1 MTLRTF
7 LAQLIAFLSIAV
19 AVPASAGTHEAVQ
32 TTWRLL
38 DYIAVDYTEAV
49 SGGEVTNELE
59 YAEMQEFSASV
70 VERTSALPANS
81 AQAQLIADA
90 RALVRLIS
98 AKAEPAVV
106 ARHARGLA
114 SELITAYPVPLAPEA
129 VPDLARGAALY
140 ARNCASC
147 HGESGG
153 GAGPAAEGLDP
164 PPIAFDDVARAR
176 ERSAFALYQVIG
188 QGLEGTAM
196 PGFSDL
202 PAEDRWSLAYYSGSI
217 AFPEVERGR
226 RIWNDEPAIR
236 ARIPDLAALSGLTPA
251 ALGEAIGTE
260 RADAVMAYL
269 RTHPEAVAI
278 DTTGSL
284 ALARERLQQSLAAY
298 EAGNK
303 TEARELALSA
313 YLDGFEP
320 LEAVLSTRD
329 ADLLAS
335 VEIGMAELRAAIS
348 RGDPVAAV
356 AEKVNALDVLFYRA
370 EAVLAP
376 DNASAMSAFLGAFA
390 ILLREGLEA
399 LLIVIAMIAFLR
411 KAERTE
417 VMPFVHSGWLLALAA
432 GALTWVVA
440 TYLIGVS
447 GAGRELVEGFGSI
460 FAALVLLSIG
470 IWMHGKSQAGE
481 WQRYIQKTMRHAL
494 SRRSA
499 WFLFGLAFLVVYR
512 EVFETILFFAAL
524 WTQGHTDAIL
534 AGAASAIVLLALIA
548 WAMLRYSHRLPIG
561 AFFAYSSVL
570 IGFLAVVLAGKGI
583 SGLQEAGL
591 LGITPLPNL
600 PRIPILGIT
609 PALEPVAAQIFMLA
623 LIALG
628 YWRNK
633 MKGMQSG
640 LRKPVDSARGAEK
653 QYDR

>member
-1 MTLRTF
+1 MTLRAF
-7 LAQLIAFLSIAV
+7 AVQLIAFLSIAV
-19 AVPASAGTHEAVQ
+19 AMPASAGTHDAVQ

-70 VERTSALPANS
+70 VERMAALPAN
-81 AQAQLIADA
+81 AQRAQLVADA
-90 RALVRLIS
+90 EALAEAIS
-98 AKAEPAVV
+98 AKVEPAVV
-106 ARHARGLA
+106 ARDARRLA
-114 SELITAYPVPLAPEA
+114 SELIAAFPVPLAPEA
-129 VPDLARGAALY
+129 APDLARGAALY
-140 ARNCASC
+140 AQNCASC
-147 HGESGG
+147 HGVSGG
-153 GAGPAAEGLDP
+153 GDGPAAEGLDP
-164 PPIAFDDVARAR
+164 PPIAFDDVVRAR

-202 PAEDRWSLAYYSGSI
+202 GAEDRWSLAYYSGSI
-217 AFPEVERGR
+217 AFEDVERGR
-226 RIWNDEPAIR
+226 RIWNDDPEIR

-251 ALGEAIGTE
+251 TLGEAISTE

-269 RTHPEAVAI
+269 RAHPEAMAS

-284 ALARERLQQSLAAY
+284 ALARKRLQQSLAAY

-335 VEIGMAELRAAIS
+335 VETGMAELRAAIG
-348 RGDPVAAV
+348 RGDPLAAV
-356 AEKVNALDVLFYRA
+356 AQRVNALDVLFYRV
-370 EAVLAP
+370 ETVLAP
-376 DNASAMSAFLGAFA
+376 ANASEASAFLGAFA

-417 VMPFVHSGWLLALAA
+417 VLPFVHGGWLSALGA
-432 GALTWVVA
+432 GALTWVAA

-447 GAGRELVEGFGSI
+447 GAGRELVEGFGSL
-460 FAALVLLSIG
+460 FAALVLLSVG

-481 WQRYIQKTMRHAL
+481 WQRYIRKTMQHAL

-524 WTQGHTDAIL
+524 WSQGHTDAIL
-534 AGAASAIVLLALIA
+534 AGAAAAIVLLALIA
-548 WAMLRYSHRLPIG
+548 WAMLRYSRRLPIG
-561 AFFAYSSVL
+561 TFFAYSSVL
-570 IGFLAVVLAGKGI
+570 IGILAVVLAGKGI

-600 PRIPILGIT
+600 PRIPILGIA
-609 PALEPVAAQIFMLA
+609 PALEPVAAQILTLA

-628 YWRNK
+628 YWRNR

-640 LRKPVDSARGAEK
+640 TPQAETG
-653 QYDR
+653 

>member
-1 MTLRTF
+1 MTLRAF
-7 LAQLIAFLSIAV
+7 AVQLIAFLSIAV
-19 AVPASAGTHEAVQ
+19 AMPASAGTHDAVQ

-49 SGGEVTNELE
+49 SNGEVTNELE

-70 VERTSALPANS
+70 AKRMAALPAN
-81 AQAQLIADA
+81 AQRAQLVADA
-90 RALVRLIS
+90 EALVESIS
-98 AKAEPAVV
+98 AKVEPAVV
-106 ARHARGLA
+106 ARDARRLA
-114 SELITAYPVPLAPEA
+114 SELIAAFPVPLAPEA
-129 VPDLARGAALY
+129 APDLARGAALY
-140 ARNCASC
+140 AQNCASC
-147 HGESGG
+147 HGPSGG
-153 GAGPAAEGLDP
+153 GDGPAAEGLDP
-164 PPIAFDDVARAR
+164 PPIAFDDVIRAR

-217 AFPEVERGR
+217 AFENVERGR
-226 RIWNDEPAIR
+226 RIWNDDPKIR

-269 RTHPEAVAI
+269 RAHPEAVAS

-303 TEARELALSA
+303 AEARELALSA

-335 VEIGMAELRAAIS
+335 VETGMAELRAAIG

-356 AEKVNALDVLFYRA
+356 AQRVNALDVLFYRA
-370 EAVLAP
+370 ETVLAP
-376 DNASAMSAFLGAFA
+376 DNASEASAFAGAFA

-417 VMPFVHSGWLLALAA
+417 VLPFVHGGWLSALVA
-432 GALTWVVA
+432 GGLTWVAA
-440 TYLIGVS
+440 TYLIGIS
-447 GAGRELVEGFGSI
+447 GAGRELVEGFGSL
-460 FAALVLLSIG
+460 FAALVLLSVG

-481 WQRYIQKTMRHAL
+481 WQRYIQKTMQHAL

-524 WTQGHTDAIL
+524 WTQGHADAIFV
-534 AGAASAIVLLALIA
+534 GAASAIVLLALIA
-548 WAMLRYSHRLPIG
+548 WAMLRYSRRLPIG
-561 AFFAYSSVL
+561 TFFAYSSIL
-570 IGFLAVVLAGKGI
+570 IGILAVVLAGKGI

-600 PRIPILGIT
+600 PRVPILGIA
-609 PALEPVAAQIFMLA
+609 PALEPVAGQIITLA

-628 YWRNK
+628 YWRNRR
-633 MKGMQSG
+633 KGMQV
-640 LRKPVDSARGAEK
+640 RTPQAEAG
-653 QYDR
+653 

>member
-1 MTLRTF
+1 MTLRAF
-7 LAQLIAFLSIAV
+7 AVQLIAFLSIAV
-19 AVPASAGTHEAVQ
+19 AMPASAGTHDAVQ

-70 VERTSALPANS
+70 VERMAALPAN
-81 AQAQLIADA
+81 AQRAQLVADA
-90 RALVRLIS
+90 EALAEAIS
-98 AKAEPAVV
+98 AKVEPAVV
-106 ARHARGLA
+106 ARDARRLA
-114 SELITAYPVPLAPEA
+114 SELIAAFPVPLAPDA

-140 ARNCASC
+140 AQSCASC
-147 HGESGG
+147 HGVSGD

-176 ERSAFALYQVIG
+176 ERSAFA
-188 QGLEGTAM
+188 EGTAM
-196 PGFSDL
+196 PGFSDH

-269 RTHPEAVAI
+269 RAHPEAVAS

-370 EAVLAP
+370 ETVLAP
-376 DNASAMSAFLGAFA
+376 ANASEASAFLGAFA

-417 VMPFVHSGWLLALAA
+417 VLPFVHGGWLSALGA
-432 GALTWVVA
+432 GALTWVAA

-447 GAGRELVEGFGSI
+447 GAGRELVEGFGSL
-460 FAALVLLSIG
+460 FAALVLLSVG

-481 WQRYIQKTMRHAL
+481 WQRYIRKTMQHAL

-524 WTQGHTDAIL
+524 WSQGHTDAIL
-534 AGAASAIVLLALIA
+534 AGAAAAIVLLALIA
-548 WAMLRYSHRLPIG
+548 WAMLRYSRRLPIG
-561 AFFAYSSVL
+561 TFFAYSSVL
-570 IGFLAVVLAGKGI
+570 IGILAVVLAGKGI

-600 PRIPILGIT
+600 PRIPILGIA
-609 PALEPVAAQIFMLA
+609 PALEPVAAQILTLA

-628 YWRNK
+628 YWRNR

-640 LRKPVDSARGAEK
+640 TPQAETG
-653 QYDR
+653 

>member
-1 MTLRTF
+1 MTLRAF
-7 LAQLIAFLSIAV
+7 AVQLIAFLSIAV
-19 AVPASAGTHEAVQ
+19 AMPASAGTHDEVQ
-32 TTWRLL
+32 TSWRLL

-70 VERTSALPANS
+70 VERMAALPAN
-81 AQAQLIADA
+81 AQRAQLVADA
-90 RALVRLIS
+90 EALGEAIS
-98 AKAEPAVV
+98 AKVEPAVV
-106 ARHARGLA
+106 ARDARRLA
-114 SELITAYPVPLAPEA
+114 SELIAAFPVPLAPDA
-129 VPDLARGAALY
+129 VPDIARGAALY
-140 ARNCASC
+140 AQSCASC
-147 HGESGG
+147 HGVSGD

-269 RTHPEAVAI
+269 RAHPEAVAS

-335 VEIGMAELRAAIS
+335 VEIGMAELRAAIG
-348 RGDPVAAV
+348 RGDPVATV
-356 AEKVNALDVLFYRA
+356 TEKVDALDVLFYRA

-376 DNASAMSAFLGAFA
+376 ANASEASAFLGAFA

-417 VMPFVHSGWLLALAA
+417 VLPFVHGGWLSALGA
-432 GALTWVVA
+432 GALTWVAA

-447 GAGRELVEGFGSI
+447 GAGRELVEGFGSL
-460 FAALVLLSIG
+460 FAALVLLSVG

-481 WQRYIQKTMRHAL
+481 WQRYIRKTMQHAL

-524 WTQGHTDAIL
+524 WSQGHTDAIL
-534 AGAASAIVLLALIA
+534 AGAAAAIVLLALIA
-548 WAMLRYSHRLPIG
+548 WAMLRYSRRLPIG
-561 AFFAYSSVL
+561 TFFAYSSVL
-570 IGFLAVVLAGKGI
+570 IGILAVVLAGKGI

-600 PRIPILGIT
+600 PRIPILGIA
-609 PALEPVAAQIFMLA
+609 PALEPVAAQILTLA
-623 LIALG
+623 IIGSG

-633 MKGMQSG
+633 MKGLQV
-640 LRKPVDSARGAEK
+640 RRPQAETG
-653 QYDR
+653 

>member
-1 MTLRTF
+1 MTLRAF
-7 LAQLIAFLSIAV
+7 VGQLIAILAMAV
-19 AVPASAGTHEAVQ
+19 AMPASADTHDEVQ
-32 TTWRLL
+32 TSWRLL
-38 DYIAVDYTEAV
+38 DYIAVDYIEAV
-49 SGGEVTNELE
+49 EDGKVTNELE

-70 VERTSALPANS
+70 VERMAALPAN
-81 AQAQLIADA
+81 AQRAQLVADA
-90 RALVRLIS
+90 EALAEAIS
-98 AKAEPAVV
+98 AKVEPAVV
-106 ARHARGLA
+106 ARDARRLA
-114 SELITAYPVPLAPEA
+114 SELIAAFPVPLAPDA

-140 ARNCASC
+140 AQSCASC
-147 HGESGG
+147 HGVSGD

-251 ALGEAIGTE
+251 ALGEAIGAE
-260 RADAVMAYL
+260 RAAAVMAYL
-269 RTHPEAVAI
+269 RAHPEAVAS

-370 EAVLAP
+370 
-376 DNASAMSAFLGAFA
+376 AFLGAFA

-417 VMPFVHSGWLLALAA
+417 VLPFVHGGWLSALGA
-432 GALTWVVA
+432 GALTWVAA

-447 GAGRELVEGFGSI
+447 GAGRELVEGFGSL
-460 FAALVLLSIG
+460 FAVLVLLSVG

-481 WQRYIQKTMRHAL
+481 WQRYIRKTMQHAL

-524 WTQGHTDAIL
+524 WSQGHTDAIL
-534 AGAASAIVLLALIA
+534 AGAAAAIVLLALIA
-548 WAMLRYSHRLPIG
+548 WAMLRYSRRLPIG
-561 AFFAYSSVL
+561 TFFAYSSVL
-570 IGFLAVVLAGKGI
+570 IGILAVVLAGKGI

-600 PRIPILGIT
+600 PRIPILGIA
-609 PALEPVAAQIFMLA
+609 PALAPVAAQILTLA
-623 LIALG
+623 IIGSG

-633 MKGMQSG
+633 MKGLQVRT
-640 LRKPVDSARGAEK
+640 LQAETG
-653 QYDR
+653 

>member
-1 MTLRTF
+1 MTLRAF
-7 LAQLIAFLSIAV
+7 AVQLIAFLSIAV
-19 AVPASAGTHEAVQ
+19 AMPASAGTHDAVQ

-70 VERTSALPANS
+70 AERMAALPAN
-81 AQAQLIADA
+81 AHRAQLVAEA
-90 RALVRLIS
+90 EALVESIS
-98 AKAEPAVV
+98 TKVEPAVV
-106 ARHARGLA
+106 ARDARRLA
-114 SELITAYPVPLAPEA
+114 SELIAAFPVPLAPEA
-129 VPDLARGAALY
+129 APDLARGAALY
-140 ARNCASC
+140 AQNCASC
-147 HGESGG
+147 HGVSGG
-153 GAGPAAEGLDP
+153 GDGPAAEGLDP
-164 PPIAFDDVARAR
+164 PPIAFDDVVRAR

-202 PAEDRWSLAYYSGSI
+202 GAEDRWSLAYYSGSI
-217 AFPEVERGR
+217 AFEDVERGR
-226 RIWNDEPAIR
+226 RIWNDDPEIR

-251 ALGEAIGTE
+251 TLGEAISTE

-269 RTHPEAVAI
+269 RAHPEAMAS

-284 ALARERLQQSLAAY
+284 ALARKRLQQSLAAY
-298 EAGNK
+298 EAGNEA
-303 TEARELALSA
+303 EARELALSA

-335 VEIGMAELRAAIS
+335 VETGMAELRAAIG
-348 RGDPVAAV
+348 RGDPLAAV
-356 AEKVNALDVLFYRA
+356 AQRVNALDVLFYRA
-370 EAVLAP
+370 ETVLAP
-376 DNASAMSAFLGAFA
+376 DNASEASAFAGAFA

-417 VMPFVHSGWLLALAA
+417 VLPFVHGGWLSALGA
-432 GALTWVVA
+432 GALTWVAA

-447 GAGRELVEGFGSI
+447 GAGRELVEGFGSL
-460 FAALVLLSIG
+460 FAALVLLSVG

-481 WQRYIQKTMRHAL
+481 WQRYIRKTMQHAL

-524 WTQGHTDAIL
+524 WSQGHTDAIL
-534 AGAASAIVLLALIA
+534 AGAAAAIVLLALIA
-548 WAMLRYSHRLPIG
+548 WAMLRYSRRLPIG
-561 AFFAYSSVL
+561 TFFAYSSVL
-570 IGFLAVVLAGKGI
+570 IGILAVVLAGKGI

-600 PRIPILGIT
+600 PRMPILGIA
-609 PALEPVAAQIFMLA
+609 PALEPVAAQILTLA

-628 YWRNK
+628 YWRNR
-633 MKGMQSG
+633 MKGMQ
-640 LRKPVDSARGAEK
+640 ARAPQAETG
-653 QYDR
+653 

>member
-1 MTLRTF
+1 MTLRAF
-7 LAQLIAFLSIAV
+7 AVQLIAFLSIAV
-19 AVPASAGTHEAVQ
+19 AMPASAGTHDAVQ

-70 VERTSALPANS
+70 AERMAALPAN
-81 AQAQLIADA
+81 AHRAQLVAEA
-90 RALVRLIS
+90 EALVESIS
-98 AKAEPAVV
+98 TKVEPAVV
-106 ARHARGLA
+106 ARDARRLA
-114 SELITAYPVPLAPEA
+114 SELIAAFPVPLAPEA
-129 VPDLARGAALY
+129 APDLARGAALY
-140 ARNCASC
+140 AQNCASC
-147 HGESGG
+147 HGVSGG
-153 GAGPAAEGLDP
+153 GDGPAAEGLDP
-164 PPIAFDDVARAR
+164 PPIAFDDVVRAR

-202 PAEDRWSLAYYSGSI
+202 PAEERWSLAYYSGSI
-217 AFPEVERGR
+217 AFENVERGR
-226 RIWNDEPAIR
+226 RIWNDDPEIR

-251 ALGEAIGTE
+251 TLGEAISTE

-269 RTHPEAVAI
+269 RAHPEAMAS

-284 ALARERLQQSLAAY
+284 ALARKRLQQSLAAY
-298 EAGNK
+298 EAGNEA
-303 TEARELALSA
+303 EARELALSA

-335 VEIGMAELRAAIS
+335 VETGMAELRAAIG
-348 RGDPVAAV
+348 RGDPLAAV
-356 AEKVNALDVLFYRA
+356 AQRVNALDVLFYRA
-370 EAVLAP
+370 ETVLAP
-376 DNASAMSAFLGAFA
+376 DNASEASAFAGAFA

-411 KAERTE
+411 KAKRTE
-417 VMPFVHSGWLLALAA
+417 VLPFVHGGWLSALGA
-432 GALTWVVA
+432 GALTWVAA

-447 GAGRELVEGFGSI
+447 GAGRELVEGFGSL
-460 FAALVLLSIG
+460 FAALVLLSVG

-481 WQRYIQKTMRHAL
+481 WQRYIRKTMQHAL

-524 WTQGHTDAIL
+524 WSQGHTDAIL
-534 AGAASAIVLLALIA
+534 AGAAAAIVLLALIA
-548 WAMLRYSHRLPIG
+548 WAMLRYSRRLPIG
-561 AFFAYSSVL
+561 TFFAYSSVL
-570 IGFLAVVLAGKGI
+570 IGILAVVLAGKGI

-600 PRIPILGIT
+600 PRMPILGIA
-609 PALEPVAAQIFMLA
+609 PALEPVAAQILTLA

-628 YWRNK
+628 YWRNR
-633 MKGMQSG
+633 MKGMQ
-640 LRKPVDSARGAEK
+640 ARAPQAETG
-653 QYDR
+653 

>member
-1 MTLRTF
+1 MTLRAF
-7 LAQLIAFLSIAV
+7 VGQLIAILAMAV
-19 AVPASAGTHEAVQ
+19 AMPASADTHDEVQ
-32 TTWRLL
+32 TSWRLL
-38 DYIAVDYTEAV
+38 DYIAVDYIEAV
-49 SGGEVTNELE
+49 EDGKVTNELE

-70 VERTSALPANS
+70 VERMAALPAN
-81 AQAQLIADA
+81 AQRAQLVADA
-90 RALVRLIS
+90 EALAEAIS
-98 AKAEPAVV
+98 AKVEPAVV
-106 ARHARGLA
+106 ARDARRLA
-114 SELITAYPVPLAPEA
+114 SELIAAFPVPLAPDA

-140 ARNCASC
+140 AQSCASC
-147 HGESGG
+147 HGVSGD

-269 RTHPEAVAI
+269 RAHPEAVAS

-370 EAVLAP
+370 ETVLAP
-376 DNASAMSAFLGAFA
+376 ANASEASAFLGAFA

-417 VMPFVHSGWLLALAA
+417 VLPFVHGGWLSALGA
-432 GALTWVVA
+432 GALTWVAA

-447 GAGRELVEGFGSI
+447 GAGRELVEGFGSL
-460 FAALVLLSIG
+460 FAALVLLSVG

-481 WQRYIQKTMRHAL
+481 WQRYIRKTMQHAL

-524 WTQGHTDAIL
+524 WTQGHTGAIF
-534 AGAASAIVLLALIA
+534 AGSASAVVLLALIA
-548 WAMLRYSHRLPIG
+548 WVMLRYSRRLPIG
-561 AFFAYSSVL
+561 TFFAYSSVL
-570 IGFLAVVLAGKGI
+570 IGVLAVVLAGKGI

-591 LGITPLPNL
+591 MRITPLPGL
-600 PRIPILGIT
+600 PRLPILGVA
-609 PALEPVAAQIFMLA
+609 PALEPVVAQILTLA

-633 MKGMQSG
+633 RKGTQVRT
-640 LRKPVDSARGAEK
+640 LHAETG
-653 QYDR
+653 

>member
-1 MTLRTF
+1 MTLRAF
-7 LAQLIAFLSIAV
+7 VGQLIAILAMGV
-19 AVPASAGTHEAVQ
+19 AMPASADTHDEVQ

-38 DYIAVDYTEAV
+38 DYIAVDYIEAV
-49 SGGEVTNELE
+49 EDGKVTNELE

-70 VERTSALPANS
+70 VERMAALPAN
-81 AQAQLIADA
+81 AQRAQLVADA
-90 RALVRLIS
+90 EALAEAIS
-98 AKAEPAVV
+98 AKVGPAVV
-106 ARHARGLA
+106 ARDARRLA
-114 SELITAYPVPLAPEA
+114 SELIAAFPVPLAPDA

-140 ARNCASC
+140 AQSCASC
-147 HGESGG
+147 HGVSGD

-176 ERSAFALYQVIG
+176 ERGAFALYQVIG

-236 ARIPDLAALSGLTPA
+236 ARVPDLAALSGLTPA

-269 RTHPEAVAI
+269 RAHPEAVAS

-370 EAVLAP
+370 ETVLAP
-376 DNASAMSAFLGAFA
+376 ANASEASAFLGAFA

-417 VMPFVHSGWLLALAA
+417 VLPFVHGGWLSALGA
-432 GALTWVVA
+432 GALTWVAA

-447 GAGRELVEGFGSI
+447 GAGRELVEGFGSL
-460 FAALVLLSIG
+460 FAALVLLSVG

-481 WQRYIQKTMRHAL
+481 WQRYIRKTMQHAL

-524 WTQGHTDAIL
+524 WSQGHTDAIL
-534 AGAASAIVLLALIA
+534 AGAAAAIVLLALIA
-548 WAMLRYSHRLPIG
+548 WAMLRYSRRLPIG
-561 AFFAYSSVL
+561 TFFAYSSVL
-570 IGFLAVVLAGKGI
+570 IGILAVVLAGKGI

-600 PRIPILGIT
+600 PRIPILGIA
-609 PALEPVAAQIFMLA
+609 PALEPVAAQILTLA

-628 YWRNK
+628 YWRNR

-640 LRKPVDSARGAEK
+640 TPQAETG
-653 QYDR
+653 

>member
-1 MTLRTF
+1 MTLRAF
-7 LAQLIAFLSIAV
+7 VGQLIAILAMGV
-19 AVPASAGTHEAVQ
+19 AMPASADTHDEVQ

-38 DYIAVDYTEAV
+38 DYIAVDYIEAV
-49 SGGEVTNELE
+49 EDGKVTNELE

-70 VERTSALPANS
+70 VERMAALPAN
-81 AQAQLIADA
+81 AQRAQLVADA
-90 RALVRLIS
+90 EALAEAIS
-98 AKAEPAVV
+98 AKVEPAVV
-106 ARHARGLA
+106 ARDARRLA
-114 SELITAYPVPLAPEA
+114 NELIAAFPVPLAPDA

-140 ARNCASC
+140 AQSCASC
-147 HGESGG
+147 HGVSGD

-236 ARIPDLAALSGLTPA
+236 ARVPDLAALSGRTPA

-260 RADAVMAYL
+260 QADAVMAYL
-269 RTHPEAVAI
+269 RAHPEAVAS

-370 EAVLAP
+370 ETVLAP
-376 DNASAMSAFLGAFA
+376 ANASEASAFLGAFA
-390 ILLREGLEA
+390 DRDRDDRVPAQGRENGSSALRPWRMA
-399 LLIVIAMIAFLR
+399 LRSWGRSPDMGGSDLPDRSEWCGPRAGGGVRIAFCRSRPAVGRHMDARQVAGRRMATLYPENHAAR
-411 KAERTE
+411 
-417 VMPFVHSGWLLALAA
+417 SLAQVRMVSVRA
-432 GALTWVVA
+432 
-440 TYLIGVS
+440 GVS
-447 GAGRELVEGFGSI
+447 GG
-460 FAALVLLSIG
+460 LSG
-470 IWMHGKSQAGE
+470 
-481 WQRYIQKTMRHAL
+481 
-494 SRRSA
+494 
-499 WFLFGLAFLVVYR
+499 GL
-512 EVFETILFFAAL
+512 
-524 WTQGHTDAIL
+524 
-534 AGAASAIVLLALIA
+534 
-548 WAMLRYSHRLPIG
+548 
-561 AFFAYSSVL
+561 
-570 IGFLAVVLAGKGI
+570 
-583 SGLQEAGL
+583 
-591 LGITPLPNL
+591 
-600 PRIPILGIT
+600 
-609 PALEPVAAQIFMLA
+609 
-623 LIALG
+623 
-628 YWRNK
+628 
-633 MKGMQSG
+633 
-640 LRKPVDSARGAEK
+640 
-653 QYDR
+653 

>member
-1 MTLRTF
+1 MTLRAF
-7 LAQLIAFLSIAV
+7 AVQLIAFLSIAV
-19 AVPASAGTHEAVQ
+19 AMPASAGTHDAVQ

-70 VERTSALPANS
+70 AERMAALPAN
-81 AQAQLIADA
+81 AHRAQLVAEA
-90 RALVRLIS
+90 EALVESIS
-98 AKAEPAVV
+98 TKVEPAVV
-106 ARHARGLA
+106 ARDARRLA
-114 SELITAYPVPLAPEA
+114 SELIAAFPVPLAPEA
-129 VPDLARGAALY
+129 APDLARGAALY
-140 ARNCASC
+140 AQNCASC
-147 HGESGG
+147 HGVSGG
-153 GAGPAAEGLDP
+153 GDGPAAEGLDP
-164 PPIAFDDVARAR
+164 PPIAFDDVVRAR

-202 PAEDRWSLAYYSGSI
+202 GAEDRWSLAYYSGSI
-217 AFPEVERGR
+217 AFEDVERGR
-226 RIWNDEPAIR
+226 RIWNDDPEIR

-251 ALGEAIGTE
+251 TLGEAISTE

-269 RTHPEAVAI
+269 RAHPEAMAS

-284 ALARERLQQSLAAY
+284 ALARKRLQQSLAAY

-303 TEARELALSA
+303 AEARELALSA

-335 VEIGMAELRAAIS
+335 VETGMAELRAAIG
-348 RGDPVAAV
+348 RGDPLAAV
-356 AEKVNALDVLFYRA
+356 AQRVNALDVLFYRA
-370 EAVLAP
+370 ETVLAP
-376 DNASAMSAFLGAFA
+376 DNASEASAFAGAFA

-417 VMPFVHSGWLLALAA
+417 VLPFVHGGWLSALVA
-432 GALTWVVA
+432 GGLTWVAA
-440 TYLIGVS
+440 TYLIGIS
-447 GAGRELVEGFGSI
+447 GAGRELVEGFGSL
-460 FAALVLLSIG
+460 FAALVLLSVG

-481 WQRYIQKTMRHAL
+481 WQRYIRKTMQHAL

-524 WTQGHTDAIL
+524 WSQGHTDAIL
-534 AGAASAIVLLALIA
+534 AGAAAAIVLLALIA
-548 WAMLRYSHRLPIG
+548 WAMLRYSRRLPIG
-561 AFFAYSSVL
+561 TFFAYSSVL
-570 IGFLAVVLAGKGI
+570 IGILAVVLAGKGI

-600 PRIPILGIT
+600 PRIPILGIA
-609 PALEPVAAQIFMLA
+609 PALEPVAAQILTLA

-628 YWRNK
+628 YWRNR
-633 MKGMQSG
+633 MKGMQ
-640 LRKPVDSARGAEK
+640 ARAPQAETG
-653 QYDR
+653 

>member
-1 MTLRTF
+1 MTLRAF
-7 LAQLIAFLSIAV
+7 AVQLIAFLSIAV
-19 AVPASAGTHEAVQ
+19 AMPASAGTHDAVQ

-70 VERTSALPANS
+70 VERMAALPAN
-81 AQAQLIADA
+81 AHRAQLVAEA
-90 RALVRLIS
+90 EALVESIS
-98 AKAEPAVV
+98 TKVEPAVV
-106 ARHARGLA
+106 ARDARRLA
-114 SELITAYPVPLAPEA
+114 SELIAAFPVPLAPEA
-129 VPDLARGAALY
+129 APDLARGAALY
-140 ARNCASC
+140 AQNCASC
-147 HGESGG
+147 HGVSGG
-153 GAGPAAEGLDP
+153 GDGPAAEGLDP
-164 PPIAFDDVARAR
+164 PPIAFDDVVRAR

-202 PAEDRWSLAYYSGSI
+202 GAEDRWSLAYYSGSI
-217 AFPEVERGR
+217 AFEDVERGR
-226 RIWNDEPAIR
+226 RIWNDDPEIR

-251 ALGEAIGTE
+251 TLGEAISTE

-269 RTHPEAVAI
+269 RAHPEAMAS

-284 ALARERLQQSLAAY
+284 ALARKRLQQSLAAY
-298 EAGNK
+298 EAGNEA
-303 TEARELALSA
+303 EARELALSA

-335 VEIGMAELRAAIS
+335 VETGMAELRAAIG
-348 RGDPVAAV
+348 RGDPLAAV
-356 AEKVNALDVLFYRA
+356 AQRVNALDVLFYRA
-370 EAVLAP
+370 ETVLAP
-376 DNASAMSAFLGAFA
+376 DNASEASAFAGAFA

-411 KAERTE
+411 KAKRTE
-417 VMPFVHSGWLLALAA
+417 VLPFVHGGWLSALGA
-432 GALTWVVA
+432 GALTWVAA

-447 GAGRELVEGFGSI
+447 GAGRELVEGFGSL
-460 FAALVLLSIG
+460 FAALVLLSVG

-481 WQRYIQKTMRHAL
+481 WQRYIRKTMQHAL

-524 WTQGHTDAIL
+524 WSQGHTDAIL
-534 AGAASAIVLLALIA
+534 AGAAAAIVLLALIA
-548 WAMLRYSHRLPIG
+548 WAMLRYSRRLPIG
-561 AFFAYSSVL
+561 TFFAYSSVL
-570 IGFLAVVLAGKGI
+570 IGILAVVLAGKGI

-600 PRIPILGIT
+600 PRMPILGIA
-609 PALEPVAAQIFMLA
+609 PALEPVAAQILTLA

-628 YWRNK
+628 YWRNR
-633 MKGMQSG
+633 MKGMQ
-640 LRKPVDSARGAEK
+640 ARAPQAETG
-653 QYDR
+653 

>member
-1 MTLRTF
+1 MTLRAF
-7 LAQLIAFLSIAV
+7 AVQLIAFLSIAV
-19 AVPASAGTHEAVQ
+19 AMPASAGTHDAVQ

-70 VERTSALPANS
+70 AERMAALPAN
-81 AQAQLIADA
+81 AHRAQLVAEA
-90 RALVRLIS
+90 EALVESIS
-98 AKAEPAVV
+98 TKVEPAVV
-106 ARHARGLA
+106 ARDARRLA
-114 SELITAYPVPLAPEA
+114 SELIAAFPVPLAPEA
-129 VPDLARGAALY
+129 APDLARGAALY
-140 ARNCASC
+140 AQNCASC
-147 HGESGG
+147 HGVSGG
-153 GAGPAAEGLDP
+153 GDGPAAEGLDP
-164 PPIAFDDVARAR
+164 PPIAFDDVVRAR

-202 PAEDRWSLAYYSGSI
+202 GVEDRWSLAYYSGSI
-217 AFPEVERGR
+217 AFEDVERGR
-226 RIWNDEPAIR
+226 RIWNDDPEIR

-251 ALGEAIGTE
+251 TLGEAISTE

-269 RTHPEAVAI
+269 RAHPEAMAS

-284 ALARERLQQSLAAY
+284 ALARKRLQQSLAAY
-298 EAGNK
+298 EAGNEA
-303 TEARELALSA
+303 EARELALSA

-335 VEIGMAELRAAIS
+335 VETGMAELRAAIG
-348 RGDPVAAV
+348 RGDPLAAV
-356 AEKVNALDVLFYRA
+356 AQRVNALDVLFYRA
-370 EAVLAP
+370 ETVLAP
-376 DNASAMSAFLGAFA
+376 DNASEASAFAGAFA

-417 VMPFVHSGWLLALAA
+417 VLPFVHGGWLSALVA
-432 GALTWVVA
+432 GGLTWVAA
-440 TYLIGVS
+440 TYLIGIS
-447 GAGRELVEGFGSI
+447 GAGRELVEGFGSL
-460 FAALVLLSIG
+460 FAALVLLSVG

-481 WQRYIQKTMRHAL
+481 WQRYIRKTMQHAL

-524 WTQGHTDAIL
+524 WSQGHTDAIL
-534 AGAASAIVLLALIA
+534 AGAAAAIVLLALIA
-548 WAMLRYSHRLPIG
+548 WAMLRYSRRLPIG
-561 AFFAYSSVL
+561 TFFAYSSVL
-570 IGFLAVVLAGKGI
+570 IGILAVVLAGKGI

-600 PRIPILGIT
+600 PRIPILGIA
-609 PALEPVAAQIFMLA
+609 PALEPVAAQILTLA

-628 YWRNK
+628 YWRNR

-640 LRKPVDSARGAEK
+640 TPQAETG
-653 QYDR
+653 

>member
-1 MTLRTF
+1 MTLRAF
-7 LAQLIAFLSIAV
+7 AVQLIAFLSIAV
-19 AVPASAGTHEAVQ
+19 AMPASAGTHDAVQ

-70 VERTSALPANS
+70 VERMAALPAN
-81 AQAQLIADA
+81 AQRAQLVADA
-90 RALVRLIS
+90 EALAEAIS
-98 AKAEPAVV
+98 AKVEPAVV
-106 ARHARGLA
+106 ARDARRLA
-114 SELITAYPVPLAPEA
+114 SELIAAFPVPLAPDA
-129 VPDLARGAALY
+129 VPDIARGAALY
-140 ARNCASC
+140 AQSCASC
-147 HGESGG
+147 HGVSGD

-217 AFPEVERGR
+217 AIPEVERGR

-269 RTHPEAVAI
+269 RAHPEAVAS

-303 TEARELALSA
+303 TDARELALSA

-335 VEIGMAELRAAIS
+335 VEIGMAELRAAIG
-348 RGDPVAAV
+348 RGDPVATV
-356 AEKVNALDVLFYRA
+356 TEKVDALDVLFYRA

-376 DNASAMSAFLGAFA
+376 ANASEASAFLGAFA

-417 VMPFVHSGWLLALAA
+417 VLPFVHGGWLSALGA
-432 GALTWVVA
+432 GALTWVAA

-447 GAGRELVEGFGSI
+447 GAGRELVEGFGSL
-460 FAALVLLSIG
+460 FAALVLLSVG

-481 WQRYIQKTMRHAL
+481 WQRYIQKTMQHAL

-524 WTQGHTDAIL
+524 WSQGHTDAIL
-534 AGAASAIVLLALIA
+534 AGAAAAIVLLALIA
-548 WAMLRYSHRLPIG
+548 WAMLRYSRRLPIG
-561 AFFAYSSVL
+561 SFFAYSSVL
-570 IGFLAVVLAGKGI
+570 IGILAVVLAGKGI

-600 PRIPILGIT
+600 PRIPILGIA
-609 PALEPVAAQIFMLA
+609 PALEPVAAQILTLA
-623 LIALG
+623 IIGSG

-633 MKGMQSG
+633 MKGLQV
-640 LRKPVDSARGAEK
+640 RTPQAETG
-653 QYDR
+653 

>member
-1 MTLRTF
+1 MTLRAF
-7 LAQLIAFLSIAV
+7 VGQLIAILAMAV
-19 AVPASAGTHEAVQ
+19 AMPASADTHEEVQ
-32 TTWRLL
+32 TSWRLL
-38 DYIAVDYTEAV
+38 DYIAVDYIEAV
-49 SGGEVTNELE
+49 EDGKVTNELE

-70 VERTSALPANS
+70 AERMAALPAN
-81 AQAQLIADA
+81 AQRAQLVAEA
-90 RALVRLIS
+90 EALVEAIS
-98 AKAEPAVV
+98 AKVEPAVV
-106 ARHARGLA
+106 ARDARRLA
-114 SELITAYPVPLAPEA
+114 SELIAAFPVPLAPDA
-129 VPDLARGAALY
+129 VPDIARGAALY
-140 ARNCASC
+140 AQSCASC
-147 HGESGG
+147 HGVSGD

-226 RIWNDEPAIR
+226 RIWNDEAAIG

-269 RTHPEAVAI
+269 RAHPEAVAS

-303 TEARELALSA
+303 AEARELALSA

-320 LEAVLSTRD
+320 LEAILSTRD

-335 VEIGMAELRAAIS
+335 VEIGMAELRAAIG
-348 RGDPVAAV
+348 RGDPVATV
-356 AEKVNALDVLFYRA
+356 AEKVDALDVLFYRA
-370 EAVLAP
+370 ETVLAP
-376 DNASAMSAFLGAFA
+376 ANASEASAFLGAFA

-417 VMPFVHSGWLLALAA
+417 VLPFVHGGWLSALGA
-432 GALTWVVA
+432 GALTWVAA

-447 GAGRELVEGFGSI
+447 GAGRELVEGFGSL
-460 FAALVLLSIG
+460 FAALVLLSVG

-481 WQRYIQKTMRHAL
+481 WQRYIRKTMQHAL

-524 WTQGHTDAIL
+524 WSQGHTDAIL
-534 AGAASAIVLLALIA
+534 AGAAAAIVLLALIA
-548 WAMLRYSHRLPIG
+548 SAMLRYSRRLPIG
-561 AFFAYSSVL
+561 TFFAYSSVL
-570 IGFLAVVLAGKGI
+570 IGILAVVLAGKGI

-600 PRIPILGIT
+600 PRIPILGIA
-609 PALEPVAAQIFMLA
+609 PALEPVAAQILTLA
-623 LIALG
+623 IIGSG

-633 MKGMQSG
+633 MKGLQV
-640 LRKPVDSARGAEK
+640 RTPQAETG
-653 QYDR
+653 

>member
-1 MTLRTF
+1 MTLRAF
-7 LAQLIAFLSIAV
+7 AVQLIAFLSIAV
-19 AVPASAGTHEAVQ
+19 AMPASAGTHDAVQ

-70 VERTSALPANS
+70 AERMAALPAN
-81 AQAQLIADA
+81 AHRAQLVAEA
-90 RALVRLIS
+90 EALVESIS
-98 AKAEPAVV
+98 TKVEPAVV
-106 ARHARGLA
+106 ARDARRLA
-114 SELITAYPVPLAPEA
+114 SELIAAFPVPLAPDA
-129 VPDLARGAALY
+129 VPDIARGAALY
-140 ARNCASC
+140 AQSCASC
-147 HGESGG
+147 HGVSGD

-226 RIWNDEPAIR
+226 RIWNDEAAIG

-269 RTHPEAVAI
+269 RAHPEAVAS

-298 EAGNK
+298 EAGNEA
-303 TEARELALSA
+303 EARELALSA

-335 VEIGMAELRAAIS
+335 VETGMAELRAAIG
-348 RGDPVAAV
+348 RGDPLAAV
-356 AEKVNALDVLFYRA
+356 AQRVNALDVLFYRA
-370 EAVLAP
+370 ETVLAP
-376 DNASAMSAFLGAFA
+376 DNASEASAFAGAFA

-417 VMPFVHSGWLLALAA
+417 VLPFVHGGWLSALGA
-432 GALTWVVA
+432 GALTWVAA

-447 GAGRELVEGFGSI
+447 GAGRELVEGFGSL
-460 FAALVLLSIG
+460 FAVLVLLSVG

-481 WQRYIQKTMRHAL
+481 WQRYIRKTMQHAL

-524 WTQGHTDAIL
+524 WSQGHTDAIL
-534 AGAASAIVLLALIA
+534 AGAAAAIVLLALIA
-548 WAMLRYSHRLPIG
+548 WAMLRYSRRLPIG
-561 AFFAYSSVL
+561 TFFAYSSVL
-570 IGFLAVVLAGKGI
+570 IGILAVVLAGKGI

-600 PRIPILGIT
+600 PRIPILGIA
-609 PALEPVAAQIFMLA
+609 PALEPVAAQILTLA

-628 YWRNK
+628 YWRNR

-640 LRKPVDSARGAEK
+640 TPQAETG
-653 QYDR
+653 

>member
-1 MTLRTF
+1 MTLRAF
-7 LAQLIAFLSIAV
+7 AVQLIAFLSIAV
-19 AVPASAGTHEAVQ
+19 AMPASAGTHGAVQ

-49 SGGEVTNELE
+49 SNGEVTNELE

-70 VERTSALPANS
+70 AERMAALPAN
-81 AQAQLIADA
+81 AHRAQLVAEA
-90 RALVRLIS
+90 EALVESIS
-98 AKAEPAVV
+98 TKVEPAVV
-106 ARHARGLA
+106 ARDARRLA
-114 SELITAYPVPLAPEA
+114 SELIAAFPVPLAPEA
-129 VPDLARGAALY
+129 APDLARGAALY
-140 ARNCASC
+140 AQNCASC
-147 HGESGG
+147 HGVSGG
-153 GAGPAAEGLDP
+153 GDGPAAEGLDP
-164 PPIAFDDVARAR
+164 PPIAFDDVVRAR

-202 PAEDRWSLAYYSGSI
+202 GAEDRWSLAYYSGSI
-217 AFPEVERGR
+217 AFEDVERGR
-226 RIWNDEPAIR
+226 RIWNDDPKIR

-269 RTHPEAVAI
+269 RAHPEAVAS

-303 TEARELALSA
+303 AEARELALSA

-335 VEIGMAELRAAIS
+335 VETGMAELRAAIG
-348 RGDPVAAV
+348 RGDPLAAV
-356 AEKVNALDVLFYRA
+356 AQRVNALDVLFYHA
-370 EAVLAP
+370 ETVLAP
-376 DNASAMSAFLGAFA
+376 DNASEASAFAGAFA

-417 VMPFVHSGWLLALAA
+417 VLPFVHGGWLSALVA
-432 GALTWVVA
+432 GGLTWVAA
-440 TYLIGVS
+440 TYLIGIS
-447 GAGRELVEGFGSI
+447 GAGRELVEGFGSL
-460 FAALVLLSIG
+460 FAALILLSVG

-481 WQRYIQKTMRHAL
+481 WQRYIRKTMQHAL

-524 WTQGHTDAIL
+524 WSQGHTDAIL
-534 AGAASAIVLLALIA
+534 AGAAAAIVLLALIA
-548 WAMLRYSHRLPIG
+548 WAMLRYSRRLPIG
-561 AFFAYSSVL
+561 TFFAYSSVL
-570 IGFLAVVLAGKGI
+570 IGILAVVLAGKGI

-600 PRIPILGIT
+600 PRMPILGIA
-609 PALEPVAAQIFMLA
+609 PALEPVAAQILTLA

-628 YWRNK
+628 YWRNR
-633 MKGMQSG
+633 MKGMQ
-640 LRKPVDSARGAEK
+640 ARAPQAETG
-653 QYDR
+653 

>member
-1 MTLRTF
+1 MTLRAF
-7 LAQLIAFLSIAV
+7 AVQLIAFLSIAV
-19 AVPASAGTHEAVQ
+19 AMPASAGTHDAVQ

-70 VERTSALPANS
+70 AERMAALPAN
-81 AQAQLIADA
+81 AHRAQLVAEA
-90 RALVRLIS
+90 EALVESIS
-98 AKAEPAVV
+98 TKVEPAVV
-106 ARHARGLA
+106 ARDARRLA
-114 SELITAYPVPLAPEA
+114 SELIAAFPVPLAPEA
-129 VPDLARGAALY
+129 APDLARGAALY
-140 ARNCASC
+140 AQNCASC
-147 HGESGG
+147 HGVSGG
-153 GAGPAAEGLDP
+153 GDGPAAEGLDP
-164 PPIAFDDVARAR
+164 PPIAFDDVVRAR

-202 PAEDRWSLAYYSGSI
+202 GAEDRWSLAYYSGSI
-217 AFPEVERGR
+217 AFEDVERGR

-251 ALGEAIGTE
+251 ALGEAISTE

-269 RTHPEAVAI
+269 RAHPEAMAS

-284 ALARERLQQSLAAY
+284 ALARKRLQQSLAAY
-298 EAGNK
+298 EAGNEA
-303 TEARELALSA
+303 EARELALSA

-335 VEIGMAELRAAIS
+335 VETGMAELRAAIG
-348 RGDPVAAV
+348 RGDPLAAV
-356 AEKVNALDVLFYRA
+356 AQRVNALDVLFYRA
-370 EAVLAP
+370 ETVLAP
-376 DNASAMSAFLGAFA
+376 DNASEASAFAGAFA

-417 VMPFVHSGWLLALAA
+417 VLPFVHGGWLSALGA
-432 GALTWVVA
+432 GALTWVAA

-447 GAGRELVEGFGSI
+447 GAGRELVEGFGSL
-460 FAALVLLSIG
+460 FAALVLLSVG

-481 WQRYIQKTMRHAL
+481 WQRYIRKTMQHAL

-524 WTQGHTDAIL
+524 WSQGHTDAIL
-534 AGAASAIVLLALIA
+534 AGAAAAIVLLALIA
-548 WAMLRYSHRLPIG
+548 WAMLRYSRRLPIG
-561 AFFAYSSVL
+561 TFFAYSSVL
-570 IGFLAVVLAGKGI
+570 IGILAVVLAGKGI

-600 PRIPILGIT
+600 PRIPILGIA
-609 PALEPVAAQIFMLA
+609 PALEPVAAQILTLA

-628 YWRNK
+628 YWRNR

-640 LRKPVDSARGAEK
+640 TPQAETG
-653 QYDR
+653 

>member
-1 MTLRTF
+1 MTLRAF
-7 LAQLIAFLSIAV
+7 VGQLIAILAMAV
-19 AVPASAGTHEAVQ
+19 AMPASADTHDEVQ
-32 TTWRLL
+32 TSWRLL
-38 DYIAVDYTEAV
+38 DYIAVDYIEAV
-49 SGGEVTNELE
+49 EDGKVTNELE

-70 VERTSALPANS
+70 VERMAALPAN
-81 AQAQLIADA
+81 AQRAQLVADA
-90 RALVRLIS
+90 EALAEAIS
-98 AKAEPAVV
+98 AKVEPAVV
-106 ARHARGLA
+106 ARDARRLA
-114 SELITAYPVPLAPEA
+114 SELIAAFPVPLAPDA

-140 ARNCASC
+140 AQSCASC
-147 HGESGG
+147 HGVSGD

-269 RTHPEAVAI
+269 RAHPEAVAS

-370 EAVLAP
+370 ETVLAP
-376 DNASAMSAFLGAFA
+376 ANASEASAFLGAFA

-417 VMPFVHSGWLLALAA
+417 VLPFVHGGWLSALVA
-432 GALTWVVA
+432 GGLTWVAA
-440 TYLIGVS
+440 TYLIGIS
-447 GAGRELVEGFGSI
+447 GAGRELVEGFGSL
-460 FAALVLLSIG
+460 FAALVLLSVG

-481 WQRYIQKTMRHAL
+481 WQRYIRKTMQHAL

-524 WTQGHTDAIL
+524 WSQGHTDAIL
-534 AGAASAIVLLALIA
+534 AGAAAAIVLLALIA
-548 WAMLRYSHRLPIG
+548 WAMLRYSRRLPIG
-561 AFFAYSSVL
+561 TFFAYSSVL
-570 IGFLAVVLAGKGI
+570 IGILAVVLAGKGI

-600 PRIPILGIT
+600 PRIPILGIA
-609 PALEPVAAQIFMLA
+609 PALEPVAAQILTLA

-628 YWRNK
+628 YWRNR

-640 LRKPVDSARGAEK
+640 TPQAETG
-653 QYDR
+653 

>member
-1 MTLRTF
+1 MTLRAF
-7 LAQLIAFLSIAV
+7 AVQLIAFLSIAV
-19 AVPASAGTHEAVQ
+19 AMPASAGTHDAVQ

-70 VERTSALPANS
+70 AERMAALPAN
-81 AQAQLIADA
+81 AHRAQLVAEA
-90 RALVRLIS
+90 EALVESIS
-98 AKAEPAVV
+98 TKVEPAVV
-106 ARHARGLA
+106 ARDARRLA
-114 SELITAYPVPLAPEA
+114 SELIAAFPVPLAPEA
-129 VPDLARGAALY
+129 APDLARGAALY
-140 ARNCASC
+140 AQNCASC
-147 HGESGG
+147 HGVSGG
-153 GAGPAAEGLDP
+153 GDGPAAEGLDP
-164 PPIAFDDVARAR
+164 PPIAFDDVVRAR

-202 PAEDRWSLAYYSGSI
+202 GAEDRWSLAYYSGSI
-217 AFPEVERGR
+217 AFEDVERGR
-226 RIWNDEPAIR
+226 RIWNDDPEIR

-251 ALGEAIGTE
+251 TLGEAISTE

-269 RTHPEAVAI
+269 RAHPEAMAS

-284 ALARERLQQSLAAY
+284 ALARKRLQQSLAAY
-298 EAGNK
+298 EAGNEA
-303 TEARELALSA
+303 EARELALSA

-335 VEIGMAELRAAIS
+335 VETGMAELRAAIG
-348 RGDPVAAV
+348 RGDPLAAV
-356 AEKVNALDVLFYRA
+356 AQRVNALDVLFYRA
-370 EAVLAP
+370 ETVLAP
-376 DNASAMSAFLGAFA
+376 DNASEASAFAGAFA

-417 VMPFVHSGWLLALAA
+417 VLPFVHGGWLSALGA
-432 GALTWVVA
+432 GALTWVAA

-447 GAGRELVEGFGSI
+447 GAGRELVEGFGSL
-460 FAALVLLSIG
+460 FAVLVLLSVG

-481 WQRYIQKTMRHAL
+481 WQRYIRKTMQHAL

-524 WTQGHTDAIL
+524 WSQGHTDAIL
-534 AGAASAIVLLALIA
+534 AGAAAAIVLLALIA
-548 WAMLRYSHRLPIG
+548 WAMLRYSRRLPIG
-561 AFFAYSSVL
+561 TFFAYSSVL
-570 IGFLAVVLAGKGI
+570 IGILAVVLAGKGI

-600 PRIPILGIT
+600 PRIPILGIA
-609 PALEPVAAQIFMLA
+609 PALEPVAAQILTLA

-628 YWRNK
+628 YWRNR

-640 LRKPVDSARGAEK
+640 TPQAETG
-653 QYDR
+653 

>member
-1 MTLRTF
+1 MTLRACA
-7 LAQLIAFLSIAV
+7 AQLMVFLSIAV
-19 AVPASAGTHEAVQ
+19 AMPTSAGTHDTVQ

-38 DYIAVDYTEAV
+38 DYIAVDYVEAV
-49 SGGEVTNELE
+49 QNGEVTNELE

-70 VERTSALPANS
+70 AERMAALPANPER
-81 AQAQLIADA
+81 AQLVADA
-90 RALVRLIS
+90 NALAAVIL

-106 ARHARGLA
+106 TRDARRLA
-114 SELITAYPVPLAPEA
+114 SKLIAAFPVPLAPET
-129 VPDLARGAALY
+129 VPDLGRGAALY
-140 ARNCASC
+140 AQNCASC
-147 HGESGG
+147 HGVSGRG
-153 GAGPAAEGLDP
+153 NGPAAEGLDP

-202 PAEDRWSLAYYSGSI
+202 SVEDRWSLAYYSGSI
-217 AFPEVERGR
+217 AFQEVERGMR
-226 RIWNDEPAIR
+226 SWDDDPAIR

-251 ALGEAIGTE
+251 ALGESTGTE

-269 RTHPEAVAI
+269 RAHPEAVAS

-284 ALARERLQQSLAAY
+284 ALARERLLQSLAAY

-303 TEARELALSA
+303 AEARELALSA

-320 LEAVLSTRD
+320 LEAVLSTRN

-335 VEIGMAELRAAIS
+335 VETGMAELRAVIS

-356 AEKVNALDVLFYRA
+356 AQKVNALDVLFYRA
-370 EAVLAP
+370 ETVLDP
-376 DNASAMSAFLGAFA
+376 SNASAASAFLGAFA

-417 VMPFVHSGWLLALAA
+417 VLPFVHGGWLSALAA
-432 GALTWVVA
+432 GALTWLAA

-447 GAGRELVEGFGSI
+447 GAGRELVEGFGSL
-460 FAALVLLSIG
+460 FAAFVLLSVG

-481 WQRYIQKTMRHAL
+481 WQRYIQKTMQHAL

-524 WTQGHTDAIL
+524 WTQGHADAIL
-534 AGAASAIVLLALIA
+534 GGAASAIVLLALIA
-548 WAMLRYSHRLPIG
+548 WAMLRYSRRLPIG
-561 AFFAYSSVL
+561 TFFAYSSVL
-570 IGFLAVVLAGKGI
+570 IGILAVVLAGKGI

-591 LGITPLPNL
+591 LGITLLPNL
-600 PRIPILGIT
+600 PRIPVLGVA
-609 PALEPVAAQIFMLA
+609 PALEPVAAQIFTLT
-623 LIALG
+623 LIGLG
-628 YWRNK
+628 YWCNK
-633 MKGMQSG
+633 MKG
-640 LRKPVDSARGAEK
+640 VDARTPQAESS
-653 QYDR
+653 

>member
-1 MTLRTF
+1 MTLRAF
-7 LAQLIAFLSIAV
+7 AVQLIAFLSIAV
-19 AVPASAGTHEAVQ
+19 AMPASAGTHDAVQ

-70 VERTSALPANS
+70 AERMAALPAN
-81 AQAQLIADA
+81 AHRAQLVAEA
-90 RALVRLIS
+90 EALVESIS
-98 AKAEPAVV
+98 TKVEPAVV
-106 ARHARGLA
+106 ARDARRLA
-114 SELITAYPVPLAPEA
+114 SELIAAFPVPLAPEA
-129 VPDLARGAALY
+129 APDLARGAALY
-140 ARNCASC
+140 AQNCASC
-147 HGESGG
+147 HGVSGG
-153 GAGPAAEGLDP
+153 GDGPAAEGLDP
-164 PPIAFDDVARAR
+164 PPIAFDDVVRAR

-202 PAEDRWSLAYYSGSI
+202 GAEDRWSLAYYSGSI
-217 AFPEVERGR
+217 AFEDVERGR
-226 RIWNDEPAIR
+226 RIWNDDPEIR

-251 ALGEAIGTE
+251 TLGEAISTE

-269 RTHPEAVAI
+269 RAHPEAMAS

-284 ALARERLQQSLAAY
+284 ALARKRLQQSLAAY
-298 EAGNK
+298 EAGNEA
-303 TEARELALSA
+303 EARELALSA

-335 VEIGMAELRAAIS
+335 VETGMAELRAAIG
-348 RGDPVAAV
+348 RGDPLAAV
-356 AEKVNALDVLFYRA
+356 AQRVNALDVLFYRA
-370 EAVLAP
+370 ETVLAP
-376 DNASAMSAFLGAFA
+376 DNASEASAFAGAFA

-417 VMPFVHSGWLLALAA
+417 VLPFVHGGWLSALGA
-432 GALTWVVA
+432 GALTWVAA

-447 GAGRELVEGFGSI
+447 GAGRELVEGFGSL
-460 FAALVLLSIG
+460 FAALVLLSVG

-481 WQRYIQKTMRHAL
+481 WQRYIRKTMQHAL

-524 WTQGHTDAIL
+524 WSQGHTDAIL
-534 AGAASAIVLLALIA
+534 AGAAAAIVLLALIA
-548 WAMLRYSHRLPIG
+548 WAMLRYSRRLPIG
-561 AFFAYSSVL
+561 TFFAYSSVL
-570 IGFLAVVLAGKGI
+570 IGILAVVLAGKGI

-600 PRIPILGIT
+600 PRIPILGIA
-609 PALEPVAAQIFMLA
+609 PALEPVAAQILTLA

-628 YWRNK
+628 YWRNR

-640 LRKPVDSARGAEK
+640 TPQAETG
-653 QYDR
+653 

>member
-1 MTLRTF
+1 MTLRAF
-7 LAQLIAFLSIAV
+7 VGQLIAILAMAV
-19 AVPASAGTHEAVQ
+19 AMPASADTHDEVQ
-32 TTWRLL
+32 TSWRLL
-38 DYIAVDYTEAV
+38 DYIAVDYIEAV
-49 SGGEVTNELE
+49 EDGKVTNELE

-70 VERTSALPANS
+70 VERMAALPAN
-81 AQAQLIADA
+81 AQRAQLVADA
-90 RALVRLIS
+90 EALAEAIS
-98 AKAEPAVV
+98 AKVEPAVV
-106 ARHARGLA
+106 ARDARRLA
-114 SELITAYPVPLAPEA
+114 SELIAAFPVPLAPDA

-140 ARNCASC
+140 AQSCASC
-147 HGESGG
+147 HGVSGD

-251 ALGEAIGTE
+251 ALGEAIGTD

-269 RTHPEAVAI
+269 RAHPEAVAS

-348 RGDPVAAV
+348 RGDPVADV

-370 EAVLAP
+370 ETVLAP
-376 DNASAMSAFLGAFA
+376 ANASEASAFLGAFA

-417 VMPFVHSGWLLALAA
+417 VLPFVHGGWLSALVA
-432 GALTWVVA
+432 GGLTWVAA
-440 TYLIGVS
+440 TYLIGIS
-447 GAGRELVEGFGSI
+447 GAGRELVEGFGSL
-460 FAALVLLSIG
+460 FAALVLLSVG

-481 WQRYIQKTMRHAL
+481 WQRYIQKTMQHAL

-524 WTQGHTDAIL
+524 WTQGHADAIL
-534 AGAASAIVLLALIA
+534 GGAASAVVLLGLIA
-548 WAMLRYSHRLPIG
+548 WAMLRYSRRLPIG
-561 AFFAYSSVL
+561 TFFAYSSIL
-570 IGFLAVVLAGKGI
+570 IGILAVVLAGKGI

-591 LGITPLPNL
+591 LGITPLPDL
-600 PRIPILGIT
+600 PRVPILGIA
-609 PALEPVAAQIFMLA
+609 PALEPVAAQILTLA
-623 LIALG
+623 LITLG
-628 YWRNK
+628 YWRNRT
-633 MKGMQSG
+633 KGLQVRTPQAESG
-640 LRKPVDSARGAEK
+640 
-653 QYDR
+653 

>member
-1 MTLRTF
+1 MTLRAF
-7 LAQLIAFLSIAV
+7 AVQLIAFLSIAV
-19 AVPASAGTHEAVQ
+19 AMPASAGTHDAVQ

-70 VERTSALPANS
+70 AERMAALPAN
-81 AQAQLIADA
+81 AHRAQLVAEA
-90 RALVRLIS
+90 EALVESIS
-98 AKAEPAVV
+98 TKVEPAVV
-106 ARHARGLA
+106 ARDARRLA
-114 SELITAYPVPLAPEA
+114 SELIAAFPVPLAPEA
-129 VPDLARGAALY
+129 APDLARGAALY
-140 ARNCASC
+140 AQNCASC
-147 HGESGG
+147 HGVSGG
-153 GAGPAAEGLDP
+153 GDGPAAEGLDP
-164 PPIAFDDVARAR
+164 PPIAFDDVVRAR

-202 PAEDRWSLAYYSGSI
+202 GVEDRWSLAYYSGSI
-217 AFPEVERGR
+217 AFEDVERGR
-226 RIWNDEPAIR
+226 RIWNDDPEIR

-251 ALGEAIGTE
+251 TLGEAISTE

-269 RTHPEAVAI
+269 RAHPEAMAS

-284 ALARERLQQSLAAY
+284 ALARKRLQQSLAAY
-298 EAGNK
+298 EAGNEA
-303 TEARELALSA
+303 EARELALSA

-335 VEIGMAELRAAIS
+335 VETGMAELRAAIG
-348 RGDPVAAV
+348 RGDPLAAV
-356 AEKVNALDVLFYRA
+356 AQRVNALDVLFYRA
-370 EAVLAP
+370 ETVLAP
-376 DNASAMSAFLGAFA
+376 DNASEASAFAGAFA

-417 VMPFVHSGWLLALAA
+417 VLPFVHGGWLSALGA
-432 GALTWVVA
+432 GALTWVAA

-447 GAGRELVEGFGSI
+447 GAGRELVEGFGSL
-460 FAALVLLSIG
+460 FAALVLLSVG

-481 WQRYIQKTMRHAL
+481 WQRYIRKTMQHAL

-524 WTQGHTDAIL
+524 WSQGHTDAIL
-534 AGAASAIVLLALIA
+534 AGAAAAIVLLALIA
-548 WAMLRYSHRLPIG
+548 WAMLRYSRRLPIG
-561 AFFAYSSVL
+561 TFFAYSSVL
-570 IGFLAVVLAGKGI
+570 IGILAVVLAGKGI

-600 PRIPILGIT
+600 PRIPILGIA
-609 PALEPVAAQIFMLA
+609 PALEPVAAQILTLA

-628 YWRNK
+628 YWRNR

-640 LRKPVDSARGAEK
+640 TPQAETG
-653 QYDR
+653 

>member
-1 MTLRTF
+1 MTLRAF
-7 LAQLIAFLSIAV
+7 AVQLIAFLSIAV
-19 AVPASAGTHEAVQ
+19 AMPASAGTHDAVQ

-70 VERTSALPANS
+70 AERMAALPAN
-81 AQAQLIADA
+81 AHRAQLVAEA
-90 RALVRLIS
+90 EALVESIS
-98 AKAEPAVV
+98 TKVEPAVV
-106 ARHARGLA
+106 ARDARRLA
-114 SELITAYPVPLAPEA
+114 SELIAAFPVPLAPEA
-129 VPDLARGAALY
+129 APDLARGAALY
-140 ARNCASC
+140 AQNCASC
-147 HGESGG
+147 HGVSGG
-153 GAGPAAEGLDP
+153 GDGPAAEGLDP
-164 PPIAFDDVARAR
+164 PPIAFDDVVRAR

-202 PAEDRWSLAYYSGSI
+202 GAEDRWSLAYYSGSI
-217 AFPEVERGR
+217 AFEDVERGR
-226 RIWNDEPAIR
+226 RIWNDDPEIR

-251 ALGEAIGTE
+251 TLGEAISTE

-269 RTHPEAVAI
+269 RAHPEARAS

-284 ALARERLQQSLAAY
+284 ALARKRLQQSLAAY
-298 EAGNK
+298 EAGNEA
-303 TEARELALSA
+303 EARELALSA

-335 VEIGMAELRAAIS
+335 VETGMAELRAAIS

-356 AEKVNALDVLFYRA
+356 AQRVNALDVLFYRV
-370 EAVLAP
+370 ETVLAP
-376 DNASAMSAFLGAFA
+376 DNASEASAFAGAFA

-417 VMPFVHSGWLLALAA
+417 VLPFVHGGWLSALVA
-432 GALTWVVA
+432 GGLTWVAA
-440 TYLIGVS
+440 TYLIGIS
-447 GAGRELVEGFGSI
+447 GAGRELVEGFGSL
-460 FAALVLLSIG
+460 FAALVLLSVG

-481 WQRYIQKTMRHAL
+481 WQRYIQKTMQHAL

-524 WTQGHTDAIL
+524 WPQGHTGAIF
-534 AGAASAIVLLALIA
+534 AGSASAVVLLALIA
-548 WAMLRYSHRLPIG
+548 WVMLRYSRRLPIG
-561 AFFAYSSVL
+561 TFFAYSSVL
-570 IGFLAVVLAGKGI
+570 IGVLAVVLAGKGI

-591 LGITPLPNL
+591 MRITPLPGL
-600 PRIPILGIT
+600 PRLPILGVA
-609 PALEPVAAQIFMLA
+609 PALEPVVAQILTLA

-633 MKGMQSG
+633 RKGTQVRT
-640 LRKPVDSARGAEK
+640 LHAETG
-653 QYDR
+653 

>member
-1 MTLRTF
+1 MTLRAF
-7 LAQLIAFLSIAV
+7 AVQLIAFLSIAV
-19 AVPASAGTHEAVQ
+19 AMPASAGTHDAVQ

-70 VERTSALPANS
+70 AERMAALPAN
-81 AQAQLIADA
+81 AQRAQLVADA
-90 RALVRLIS
+90 EALAEAIS
-98 AKAEPAVV
+98 AKVEPAVV
-106 ARHARGLA
+106 ARDARRLA
-114 SELITAYPVPLAPEA
+114 SELIAAFPVPLAPEA
-129 VPDLARGAALY
+129 APDLARGAALY
-140 ARNCASC
+140 AQSCASC
-147 HGESGG
+147 HGVSGD

-269 RTHPEAVAI
+269 RAHPEAVAS

-370 EAVLAP
+370 ETVLAP
-376 DNASAMSAFLGAFA
+376 ANASEASAFLGAFA

-417 VMPFVHSGWLLALAA
+417 VLPFVHGGWLSALGA
-432 GALTWVVA
+432 GALTWVAA

-447 GAGRELVEGFGSI
+447 GAGRELVEGFGSL
-460 FAALVLLSIG
+460 FAALVLLSVG

-481 WQRYIQKTMRHAL
+481 WQRYIRKTMQHAL

-524 WTQGHTDAIL
+524 WSQGHTDAIL
-534 AGAASAIVLLALIA
+534 AGAAAAIVLLALIA
-548 WAMLRYSHRLPIG
+548 WAMLRYSRRLPIG
-561 AFFAYSSVL
+561 TFFAYSSVL
-570 IGFLAVVLAGKGI
+570 IGILAVVLAGKGI

-600 PRIPILGIT
+600 PRIPILGIA
-609 PALEPVAAQIFMLA
+609 PALEPVAAQILTLA

-628 YWRNK
+628 YWRNR

-640 LRKPVDSARGAEK
+640 TPQAETG
-653 QYDR
+653 

>member
-1 MTLRTF
+1 MTLRAF
-7 LAQLIAFLSIAV
+7 AVQLIAFLSIAV
-19 AVPASAGTHEAVQ
+19 AMPASAGTHDAVQ

-70 VERTSALPANS
+70 AERMAALPAN
-81 AQAQLIADA
+81 AHRAQLVAEA
-90 RALVRLIS
+90 EALVESIS
-98 AKAEPAVV
+98 TKVEPAVV
-106 ARHARGLA
+106 ARDARRLA
-114 SELITAYPVPLAPEA
+114 SELIAAFPVPLAPEA
-129 VPDLARGAALY
+129 APDLARGAALY
-140 ARNCASC
+140 AQNCASC
-147 HGESGG
+147 HGVSGG
-153 GAGPAAEGLDP
+153 GDGPAAEGLDP
-164 PPIAFDDVARAR
+164 PPIAFDDVVRAR

-202 PAEDRWSLAYYSGSI
+202 GAEDRWSLAYYSGSI
-217 AFPEVERGR
+217 AFEDVERGR
-226 RIWNDEPAIR
+226 RIWNDDPEIR

-251 ALGEAIGTE
+251 TLGEAISTE

-269 RTHPEAVAI
+269 RAHPEAMAS

-284 ALARERLQQSLAAY
+284 ALARKRLQQSLAAY
-298 EAGNK
+298 EAGNEA
-303 TEARELALSA
+303 EARELALSA

-335 VEIGMAELRAAIS
+335 VETGMAELRAAIG
-348 RGDPVAAV
+348 RGDPLAAV
-356 AEKVNALDVLFYRA
+356 AQRVNALDVLFYRA
-370 EAVLAP
+370 ETVLAP
-376 DNASAMSAFLGAFA
+376 DNASEASAFAGAFA

-417 VMPFVHSGWLLALAA
+417 VLPFVHGGWLSALVA
-432 GALTWVVA
+432 GGLTWVAA
-440 TYLIGVS
+440 TYLIGIS
-447 GAGRELVEGFGSI
+447 GAGRELVEGFGSL
-460 FAALVLLSIG
+460 FAALVLLSVG

-481 WQRYIQKTMRHAL
+481 WQRYIRKTMQHAL

-524 WTQGHTDAIL
+524 WSQGHTDAIL
-534 AGAASAIVLLALIA
+534 AGAAAAIVLLALIA
-548 WAMLRYSHRLPIG
+548 WAMLRYSRRLPIG
-561 AFFAYSSVL
+561 TFFAYSSVL
-570 IGFLAVVLAGKGI
+570 IGILAVVLAGKGI

-600 PRIPILGIT
+600 PRIPILGIA
-609 PALEPVAAQIFMLA
+609 PALEPVAAQILTLA

-628 YWRNK
+628 YWRNR

-640 LRKPVDSARGAEK
+640 TPQAETG
-653 QYDR
+653 